1 MKIILDF
8 AEAVSMEKT
17 MRVLHTYGL
26 VEKFV
31 VDEEAYLYL
40 EDKFKKFIDS
50 IGADIVPDQT
60 AKMTFRGTPVERAV

>member
-8 AEAVSMEKT
+8 AEAVSMEKA
-17 MRVLHTYGL
+17 MKVLHTYGL

-31 VDEEAYLYL
+31 VDDEAYSYL

-50 IGADIVPDQT
+50 IGADLAPDQ
-60 AKMTFRGTPVERAV
+60 ASKMTFRGTPIEKAT